1 MNGNES
7 DDPEVSLE
15 SEYEELMQQ
24 YEQNPDGF
32 SYEDKVGLLDTIL
45 QRLDNSE
52 TPIDELAK
60 DVKLGTRLIKELKAK
75 LAEVETDVRDAFK
88 GLGDTDSE

>member
-1 MNGNES
+1 MNGNDF
-7 DDPEVSLE
+7 DDLATGPEP
-15 SEYEELMQQ
+15 EYEELLQQ
-24 YEQNPDGF
+24 YGQNPDGF
-32 SYEDKVGLLDTIL
+32 SYEDKVDLLDAIL

-88 GLGDTDSE
+88 ELGSTESE

>member
-7 DDPEVSLE
+7 DDPEVSPE

-32 SYEDKVGLLDTIL
+32 SYEDKVGLLDAIL

-88 GLGDTDSE
+88 ELGDSE